1 MNNETVNIECLK
13 HLPSQLDELVSV
25 IEKMLLADF
34 ESIIATE
41 FERDMDLI
49 KLSELGNDIVNKM
62 EFCLILQ
69 IFFAYYFLGLLL
81 NSTLI

>member
-34 ESIIATE
+34 ESIIAAE

-62 EFCLILQ
+62 EFCLILH
-69 IFFAYYFLGLLL
+69 IFFTY
-81 NSTLI
+81 N

>member
-62 EFCLILQ
+62 EFGSS
-69 IFFAYYFLGLLL
+69 FKYFLLGLL
-81 NSTLI
+81 NTEF